1 MSKYLNK
8 KINIEEKDFQN
19 AKIEEHGLA
28 VIIHFVSIFI
38 LFHET
43 TPGRYKHPQASILI
57 YQQSCISILRS
68 DS

>member
-8 KINIEEKDFQN
+8 KINIEEKDFHN

-43 TPGRYKHPQASILI
+43 TPGRYKHPQANILI
-57 YQQSCISILRS
+57 YQQRCISILRS

>member
-8 KINIEEKDFQN
+8 KINIEEKDFHN

-43 TPGRYKHPQASILI
+43 TPGRYKHP
-57 YQQSCISILRS
+57 
-68 DS
+68 